1 MGLKKATKC
10 GRNDVYAVILAII
23 ILLKDDTYLINKF
36 ISEFTVHI
44 TSLDE
49 TVVYENLKPM
59 FFNKYSD
66 ITGLPKNLAQK
77 FKALYTNTSK

>member
-1 MGLKKATKC
+1 M
-10 GRNDVYAVILAII
+10 
-23 ILLKDDTYLINKF
+23 
-36 ISEFTVHI
+36 VHI

-77 FKALYTNTSK
+77 FEALYTNTNKQ